1 MADKK
6 IVITI
11 AREFGTNGHEMGL
24 ILAERLGLPFYDKDI
39 LTRAAQESGIDIDKV
54 KAADERVNSRILKP
68 ILGYSVGIGEEEDRL
83 FEAEEKVIRQVAKE
97 SCIIIGRLSDY
108 ILKDDPDCI
117 KVFIYAPFEDR
128 VKMIAKKYRISEEES
143 RKVVRRMDQA
153 RSNFY
158 TYYSNGKWEHGK
170 GKDLILNRSTI
181 SLEDCVDMIAHLAEL
196 KRKDHV

>member
-39 LTRAAQESGIDIDKV
+39 LTKAAHEIGIDVDKV
-54 KAADERVNSRILKP
+54 KEADESVNSRILKP
-68 ILGYSVGIGEEEDRL
+68 IFGFSVGFGEEEDRL
-83 FEAEEKVIRQVAKE
+83 FQAEEKVIRQVAQE

-117 KVFIYAPFEDR
+117 RVYIYAPFEER
-128 VKMIAKKYRISEEES
+128 VKMIAKKYKISDEES
-143 RKVVRRMDQA
+143 RKLVRRMDQT
-153 RSNFY
+153 RNNFY
-158 TYYSNGKWEHGK
+158 SYYSNGKWEHSS

-181 SLEDCVDMIAHLAEL
+181 SLEACVDMIAHLVEL
-196 KRKDHV
+196 KQKNK